1 MWLQVLS
8 SAGVAKVRQ
17 ISRRYFWIEPC
28 VIFFWE
34 GSPLGAFKTPAEIS
48 IPKAEQVEI
57 ACPVGTNQIKCKT
70 LRHHPSPNN
79 STYHLPLALAGSQCV
94 DAAGDASCLM
104 ERWYITSMNLI
115 AQRLKGGAWEVRS
128 TTTPM
133 GPGFDISIDLKLAS
147 KPVALRDC

>member
-94 DAAGDASCLM
+94 DAAGDASG
-104 ERWYITSMNLI
+104 SGLI
-115 AQRLKGGAWEVRS
+115 LGCHNATKLREKDQTIKDTTREEVLVQILLLPY
-128 TTTPM
+128 TEV
-133 GPGFDISIDLKLAS
+133 FLLQISIKQLES
-147 KPVALRDC
+147 